1 MEIQE
6 VSDIVH
12 CQTKIMECSL
22 ARKENTEV
30 RTTILPFGCMVINKI
45 HTRFWSFHSHFAFQQ
60 TFSVGGAR

>member
-12 CQTKIMECSL
+12 CQTKITECSF

-30 RTTILPFGCMVINKI
+30 RTTIFPLVA
-45 HTRFWSFHSHFAFQQ
+45 W
-60 TFSVGGAR
+60 